1 MKRMTGERS
10 TQSTRRVLDA
20 LRRVVQS
27 LRLSARAAESDLG
40 LSGAQLFVL
49 QKLSEERTLSVNDLA
64 ERTLTHQSSV
74 SVVTARLV
82 DKGLVARERSAKDA
96 RRLDLSITP
105 KGRAMLRRS
114 PLAAQERLLHGLAE
128 MSERE
133 RAQLAALLERLNEGA
148 GLADASPRMFFDG
161 ETAGASKRKG
171 KQATRPGYKSGKEF

>member
-1 MKRMTGERS
+1 MKRTAGERS
-10 TQSTRRVLDA
+10 TQTTRRVLDA

-49 QKLSEERTLSVNDLA
+49 QKLSEERSLSVNDLA

-74 SVVTARLV
+74 SVVAARLV
-82 DKGLVARERSAKDA
+82 EKGLVARQQAATDA
-96 RRLDLSITP
+96 RRLELSITP
-105 KGRAMLRRS
+105 RGRAMLRKS

-133 RAQLAALLERLNEGA
+133 RAQLAGLLEQLNEGA
-148 GLADASPRMFFDG
+148 GLAEESPRMFFDG
-161 ETAGASKRKG
+161 ESTGAAKRKA
-171 KQATRPGYKSGKEF
+171 KR

>member
-1 MKRMTGERS
+1 MKQKSGERS
-10 TQSTRRVLDA
+10 IQSARRVLDA
-20 LRRVVQS
+20 MRRVVQS
-27 LRLSARAAESDLG
+27 LRLSARAAETDLG

-49 QKLSEERTLSVNDLA
+49 QKLSEERSLSVNDLA

-74 SVVTARLV
+74 SVVASRLV
-82 DKGLVARERSAKDA
+82 EKGLVARERAAGDA
-96 RRLDLSITP
+96 RRLELSITP

-128 MSERE
+128 MSERQ

-161 ETAGASKRKG
+161 ESTGDSKRQG
-171 KQATRPGYKSGKEF
+171 KRGS